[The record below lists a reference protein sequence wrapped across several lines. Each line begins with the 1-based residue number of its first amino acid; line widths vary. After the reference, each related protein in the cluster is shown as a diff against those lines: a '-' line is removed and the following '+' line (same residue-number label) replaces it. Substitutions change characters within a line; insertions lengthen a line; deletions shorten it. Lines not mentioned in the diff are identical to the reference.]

1 MNAGNINAPGSSD
14 PLGRGRGIGS
24 RQEIKR
30 TDTSDATVTS
40 SGSTET
46 EARDFTVTPAT
57 DSYQATSSR
66 SRIMELVADVE
77 KQEPVVRQDVV
88 QMVRQRVADGYYNSQ
103 EFMGA
108 LASHLINTER

>member
-1 MNAGNINAPGSSD
+1 
-14 PLGRGRGIGS
+14 
-24 RQEIKR
+24 
-30 TDTSDATVTS
+30 
-40 SGSTET
+40 
-46 EARDFTVTPAT
+46 
-57 DSYQATSSR
+57 
-66 SRIMELVADVE
+66 MELVADVE